1 MHLVMR
7 YLCFFGIVKRQGVKR
22 RMDKRSTS
30 EEQKS
35 GYLGLTK
42 ADEERHLADVISVAQ
57 QNLER
62 AGAAHFLNEPF
73 QPVGVVLFQFCVFCF

>member
-22 RMDKRSTS
+22 RMDKRNTS

-35 GYLGLTK
+35 GYLGLTR

-62 AGAAHFLNEPF
+62 AGAWTYARSTKTWRIFSRHTT
-73 QPVGVVLFQFCVFCF
+73 

>member
-30 EEQKS
+30 EEQKR
-35 GYLGLTK
+35 GYLGLTR
-42 ADEERHLADVISVAQ
+42 ADEERLW
-57 QNLER
+57 R
-62 AGAAHFLNEPF
+62 T
-73 QPVGVVLFQFCVFCF
+73 

>member
-30 EEQKS
+30 EEQLMRELK
-35 GYLGLTK
+35 GK
-42 ADEERHLADVISVAQ
+42 ANPDSVRKALAEEI
-57 QNLER
+57 ER
-62 AGAAHFLNEPF
+62 RR
-73 QPVGVVLFQFCVFCF
+73 